1 MSSKSSRGAC
11 WQTDLIRV
19 VACFLLLWSAGSVLA
34 QGDPHLLLLTT
45 AAAVHDLA
53 PEKTSHAQVHLRGT
67 ITYYDPF
74 EHTMFLEDAT
84 GGVYIDTDRAYP
96 VSQGDVVTVDGAVA
110 SSFRSQVSLNP
121 SIQRVATGQL
131 REAAPTG
138 FAVLATGKMD
148 CRLVRLRGLVRTV
161 DVEQHATAPILHLD
175 VLMPGGSVEVYQP
188 VSVIDGRTISRYV
201 GLNKT
206 SLLDAEVEITGVAG
220 GAFDTKA
227 QQTGVIVYAQES
239 SAIRVITPPR
249 VNPLQLPLTSM
260 KDVYPSRQV
269 VDASERVRL
278 QGTLTY
284 YKKGDSAVLESKGAS
299 IFVQTR
305 ETRNIPIGDVVD
317 AIGFASDQEYAPSLR
332 EAELF
337 DTGKQEAIQPS
348 AINYDKALSGMF
360 SDNLIALTGTLV
372 SQLHGKG
379 EETLVISVDGH
390 LVTGRV
396 EGSVGLPNY
405 SLGARI
411 RMVGVCR
418 IVPGG
423 PWRAP
428 TMFHLEMRAPD
439 DVTMISA
446 PSWWTVEHLAELL
459 GILLLAAL
467 SVGLWA
473 VLLRRRV
480 GQQTQRIER
489 SMLVAEKRSRLL
501 EQISLNQPPTVLL
514 EEICACVA
522 TLLPGTQARYWLES
536 GNGQEKKRRFAREI
550 ARLGEVLHELALQGQ
565 EGETV
570 GQLVVCSL
578 RPKVRGNQKE
588 VFAMVSEMTCLAMRQ
603 SLLYEGLI
611 HHSTHDPLTDLP
623 NRRLCDDQLR
633 RSLVEAQQH
642 AVHLTVLYI
651 DVNRFKHVND
661 RYGHKVGDL
670 YLKAISTRL
679 HAQIR
684 TSDMLARIG
693 GDEFL
698 VIAPQAAAGEERSAL
713 SERLKACFDDPFYLE
728 GNRIEGSASFGL
740 ATYPEHG
747 TTADELKRYADHAM
761 YLAKRSSASGDPGG
775 AMAPVAIL
783 TVDEL
788 TVALSRDQFRLAY
801 QPQFSAEGR
810 LQGMEALLRL
820 EDSILGTLTPDAF
833 ISVAERSDLILILG
847 KWVLERALTDAVRW
861 DLHEGEPMLMVVNV
875 ALRQVVQTDFAEMV
889 LRLLAKYRF
898 PAERLELELTERTL
912 VSNSDE
918 IRRQLETVRQAG
930 VRVSLDDFGTGHSS
944 LSLLHRL
951 PIDTIKVDRSFVT
964 AIEAEPNVLP
974 VVEAITY
981 MAQRLGKRIVAEGV
995 ESAATVPALLR
1006 MGEMDFQ
1013 GYLLSRPLLAAEVDA
1028 VLGTWRSGLEMEP
1041 EFRTTP
1047 LRDPQTRTQ
1056 GWTSSSNSRNK
1067 QVRALNGS
1075 WQSQ

>member
-1 MSSKSSRGAC
+1 M
-11 WQTDLIRV
+11 
-19 VACFLLLWSAGSVLA
+19 FYGSETLA
-34 QGDPHLLLLTT
+34 QNDTRPFLLTT
-45 AAAVHDLA
+45 AASVHDLE
-53 PEKTSHAQVHLRGT
+53 PNKTSRTRVHLQGT
-67 ITYYDPF
+67 ITYYDPL
-74 EHTMFLEDAT
+74 EHTMFVEDAT

-96 VSQGDVVTVDGAVA
+96 VSQGDIVSVDGEAA
-110 SSFRSQVSLNP
+110 SSFRSQVALNP
-121 SIQRVATGQL
+121 LIQKLATGQP
-131 REAAPTG
+131 REPLLAGYAA
-138 FAVLATGKMD
+138 LATGKVD

-175 VLMPGGSVEVYQP
+175 LLMPGGPIEVYQP

-206 SLLDAEVEITGVAG
+206 SLLDAEVEVVGVAG
-220 GAFDTKA
+220 GAFDAKS
-227 QQTGVIVYAQES
+227 QQTGVIVYAQKS

-260 KDVYPSRQV
+260 NDVFPSRQV

-278 QGTLTY
+278 RGTLTY
-284 YKKGDSAVLESKGAS
+284 YKKGDSAVLESEGTS

-305 ETRNIPIGDVVD
+305 ETKNIPIGNVVD
-317 AIGFASDQEYAPSLR
+317 ALGFASDQEYAPSLR
-332 EAELF
+332 QAELF
-337 DTGKQEAIQPS
+337 DTGKQEEIRPS
-348 AINYDKALSGMF
+348 AINYGSAMSGQF

-379 EETLVISVDGH
+379 DETLVISVDGH

-396 EGSVGLPNY
+396 ESSAELPTY

-411 RMVGVCR
+411 RMVGICR

-459 GILLLAAL
+459 GALLLVAL
-467 SVGLWA
+467 AVGLWA

-489 SMLVAEKRSRLL
+489 SMLLAKKRSRLL
-501 EQISLNQPPTVLL
+501 EQISSNQPPGVLL
-514 EEICACVA
+514 DEICACVA

-536 GNGQEKKRRFAREI
+536 GEGHDQKRRFAREI
-550 ARLGEVLHELALQGQ
+550 ACLGEILHELALLGQ
-565 EGETV
+565 EQEMV
-570 GQLVVCSL
+570 GHLVVCSSD
-578 RPKVRGNQKE
+578 RTKVRGNQNE
-588 VFAMVSEMTCLAMRQ
+588 VFAMVSEMTGLAMRQ

-623 NRRLCDDQLR
+623 NRRLCEDRLR
-633 RSLVEAQQH
+633 LSLAEAKQS
-642 AVHLTVLYI
+642 ASLLTVIYI
-651 DVNRFKHVND
+651 DVNRFKYVND

-679 HAQIR
+679 QAQIR
-684 TSDMLARIG
+684 KSDTLARIG

-698 VIAPQAAAGEERSAL
+698 VIVPQQIASDEQAAL
-713 SERLKACFDDPFYLE
+713 SERLQACFDEPYYLE

-761 YLAKRSSASGDPGG
+761 YLAKRSSVSGDAG
-775 AMAPVAIL
+775 AAGMAPVAIL

-788 TVALSRDQFRLAY
+788 TAALAREQFRLAY
-801 QPQFSAEGR
+801 QPQFSADGR
-810 LQGMEALLRL
+810 MQGMEALLRL

-847 KWVLERALTDAVRW
+847 RWVMERALADAVRW
-861 DLHEGEPMLMVVNV
+861 GLHEGEPMLVVVNV
-875 ALRQVVQTDFAEMV
+875 ALRQVAQGDFAEMV
-889 LRLLAKYRF
+889 LRLLAQHGF

-912 VSNSDE
+912 VSDSDE
-918 IRRQLETVRQAG
+918 IRRQLETVRKAG

-964 AIEAEPNVLP
+964 ALEAEPNVLP
-974 VVEAITY
+974 VVEAIAY

-995 ESAATVPALLR
+995 ETASSIPALLR

-1013 GYLLSRPLLAAEVDA
+1013 GYLLSRPVLAEEVDA
-1028 VLGTWRSGLEMEP
+1028 VLGTWRAGLQMVP
-1041 EFRTTP
+1041 EFRT
-1047 LRDPQTRTQ
+1047 LGRGELQSRAVRECSSFETRGQATA
-1056 GWTSSSNSRNK
+1056 T
-1067 QVRALNGS
+1067 A
-1075 WQSQ
+1075 